1 MQEKLKAK
9 KAKYNRNFK
18 DTMISFGFP

>member
-9 KAKYNRNFK
+9 KVKYNRNFN
-18 DTMISFGFP
+18 DMMISFGFP